1 MKGTI
6 RIRSRTRVEP
16 ELGAETVTSTIARGA
31 PVEKV
36 TPEPAT
42 AKSGS
47 VTVAAEPVK
56 VASGPIDLIEETVP
70 RAPQAVKL
78 QPEPVMT
85 KDPPLP
91 MPGAA
96 AAPRPSPL
104 RSLARWYAAL
114 PFPNFIGLGF
124 IAAIGVVLAFIFIR
138 FTVDDAF
145 ISWRYGMTFAH
156 TGHWNYNPGTSPRV
170 EAYTSFVYAAL
181 SVIPALLRMPVELFF
196 KLVGLG
202 ILGGYLYGLRRV
214 DLPRGQKVALLALL
228 VCNPTFWLQL
238 FSGLETVAF
247 ALLITLVFS
256 LVYRNGEL
264 RWAGYAAALALTLT
278 RPEGIAFAGVAMA
291 WSLLI
296 TRRRPQVWGLAGVI
310 GIWVA
315 YWGWR
320 WHYFGYFWPNT
331 YYVKSGNR
339 GALSAQ
345 VVDVL
350 QTLLPA
356 LVVAFLVILVTVM
369 VRRDGGP
376 ALARARRAMRNAQ
389 DATPAVLALT
399 GAVVVLGLYHNSN
412 LYMNFVN
419 RFQWQLLLP
428 VALVVLFRPLPLG
441 ERAEDRG
448 PASLLSSRVVAP
460 DSDLW
465 GILAVVLAAIVSGAD
480 NPSRLSGQLIAAAG
494 VAVIAVA
501 MVIRWGQSQPKATML
516 ASVAL
521 VVLVSSAPVTEFLGW
536 AAYRYRLQYAHQ
548 DMGQVINA
556 APFNGAVAIGDAG
569 VLPFTIHQ
577 PVVDLGGLAN
587 AAIAHGTLSPADLQ
601 RAHLDMVVALSASP
615 SAGSQWV
622 TGPGPQLAYLYM
634 EQQHFVSS
642 SGPPFTYGYWLNYWI
657 QPRLATPQLI
667 NAIHRVSVKA
677 AQQNLEPDSTLFT
690 NNLFNLP
697 FFTNP

>member
-1 MKGTI
+1 MVKGTI
-6 RIRSRTRVEP
+6 RVRIIPKAEPPAAPTAEPTAAPKAEPQEEALPPASRT
-16 ELGAETVTSTIARGA
+16 
-31 PVEKV
+31 
-36 TPEPAT
+36 
-42 AKSGS
+42 
-47 VTVAAEPVK
+47 
-56 VASGPIDLIEETVP
+56 
-70 RAPQAVKL
+70 AVL
-78 QPEPVMT
+78 QPEPVLT
-85 KDPPLP
+85 QEPAPT
-91 MPGAA
+91 PGP
-96 AAPRPSPL
+96 APRPSPL
-104 RSLARWYAAL
+104 RSLARWYATL

-145 ISWRYGMTFAH
+145 IAWRYGMTFAH
-156 TGHWNYNPGTSPRV
+156 TGHWNYNSGGAPRV

-181 SVIPALLRMPVELFF
+181 SAIPALLRIPVELFF

-202 ILGGYLYGLRRV
+202 IVAGYLYGVRRV

-264 RWAGYAAALALTLT
+264 GLAGYAAALALTLT

-296 TRRRPQVWGLAGVI
+296 TRRRPQVWGLVRVI
-310 GIWVA
+310 SIWAA

-356 LVVAFLVILVTVM
+356 LVVAFLVVLVTVM
-369 VRRDGGP
+369 VRRDG
-376 ALARARRAMRNAQ
+376 AASLARARRVMRNAQ

-428 VALVVLFRPLPLG
+428 VALVVLFRPLPQG
-441 ERAEDRG
+441 ERADDG
-448 PASLLSSRVVAP
+448 SPASGRSSRVGAP

-465 GILAVVLAAIVSGAD
+465 GIIAVVLAAIVSGAD
-480 NPSRLSGQLIAAAG
+480 APSRLTGQLIAAAA

-501 MVIRWGQSQPKATML
+501 VVIRWGQSQPRATLL
-516 ASVAL
+516 AAVAL
-521 VVLVSSAPVTEFLGW
+521 VVLVSSAPVVEFLGW

-548 DMGQVINA
+548 DLGQVINA
-556 APFNGAVAIGDAG
+556 APFTGAVAIGDAG

-577 PVVDLGGLAN
+577 PVVDLDGLAN
-587 AAIAHGTLSPADLQ
+587 AAIAHGTFSAADLQ

-622 TGPGPQLAYLYM
+622 SGPGQQVAYSYM
-634 EQQHFVSS
+634 EQQHFLSS

-657 QPRLATPQLI
+657 DPGLATPQLT
-667 NAIHRVSVKA
+667 NAIYRVSVKA
-677 AQQNLEPDSTLFT
+677 AQQNLEPDSSLFMH
-690 NNLFNLP
+690 NLFGFP
-697 FFTNP
+697 FFTS